1 MKRLLLPT
9 LALTLGLVACGGKTP
24 PATASSSGSAFP
36 GAVDPAA
43 SGAGSGSGSATRV
56 LPPPPPMTN
65 PGAVTGSA
73 VGSSGSIDAINDN
86 SPLKPVFFLY
96 DSDTLDDEAR
106 KILSENAVVLKA
118 NPGWTITVEGHC
130 DERGTAEYNL
140 ALGDRRALAARDYLV
155 SLGVPGDRLSTV
167 SYGKEF
173 PFDAGH
179 TESSWSQNRRAHF
192 LLTAK

>member
-9 LALTLGLVACGGKTP
+9 LALAAGLAACGGKNP
-24 PATASSSGSAFP
+24 PATMSSSGSAFP

-43 SGAGSGSGSATRV
+43 SGTGAGSGSATRV

-106 KILSENAVVLKA
+106 KVLSENATVLKA

-155 SLGVPGDRLSTV
+155 SLGVPADRLSTV

>member
-9 LALTLGLVACGGKTP
+9 LVLAAGLAACAGKNP
-24 PATASSSGSAFP
+24 PATAGSSGSAFP

-43 SGAGSGSGSATRV
+43 SGTSGAGSGSATRV

-65 PGAVTGSA
+65 PGSVTGSPVA
-73 VGSSGSIDAINDN
+73 STSIDAINDN

-106 KILSENAVVLKA
+106 KVLSENAVVLKS
-118 NPGWTITVEGHC
+118 NTGWTITVEGHC

-155 SLGVPGDRLSTV
+155 SLGVPADRLSTV

-179 TESSWSQNRRAHF
+179 QESSWSQNRRAHF